1 MGHAVIK
8 DTKYQIVNARVEVC
22 CGGPDPSIL
31 VAEVELMPQTAKGKP
46 IFYTLSEA
54 EGMPAFYKTKESV
67 FDKLMNPDEDEDI
80 ISDIVNKHSLYE
92 GESYADFFENHKDI
106 ECYEGLRYLIYIM
119 RADWDKTK
127 AFIKKTKG
135 KLLNEI
141 EIPKSDAEE
150 DWENGED
157 EDW

>member
-1 MGHAVIK
+1 MPK
-8 DTKYQIVNARVEVC
+8 TKQYQIVDARVEVC
-22 CGGPDPSIL
+22 SGGPDPSL
-31 VAEVELMPQTAKGKP
+31 LFAEVELMPQTAKGKP
-46 IFYTLSEA
+46 VFYTLSEA

-67 FDKLMNPDEDEDI
+67 FDRFMDPNENDF
-80 ISDIVNKHSLYE
+80 SDIVNNHTLYE
-92 GESYADFFENHKDI
+92 GESYADFFENHRDI

-119 RADWDKTK
+119 RADWDTTK

-141 EIPKSDAEE
+141 EIPKSDVEE

>member
-22 CGGPDPSIL
+22 SGGPDPSIL

-80 ISDIVNKHSLYE
+80 ISDSVDTHDKVMAYKLRRLFRKPQGHRMLRGAPLPNLHHARRLGRRQSLYR
-92 GESYADFFENHKDI
+92 
-106 ECYEGLRYLIYIM
+106 GLQ
-119 RADWDKTK
+119 
-127 AFIKKTKG
+127 G
-135 KLLNEI
+135 QEP
-141 EIPKSDAEE
+141 E
-150 DWENGED
+150 
-157 EDW
+157 

>member
-1 MGHAVIK
+1 MPK
-8 DTKYQIVNARVEVC
+8 KKQYQIVNARVDVLA
-22 CGGPDPSIL
+22 GGPDPSL
-31 VAEVELMPQTAKGKP
+31 LFAEVELMPQTAKGKP
-46 IFYTLSEA
+46 VFYTLSEA

-67 FDKLMNPDEDEDI
+67 FDRFMDPTENDF
-80 ISDIVNKHSLYE
+80 SDIVNNHTLYE
-92 GESYADFFENHKDI
+92 GESYADFFENHKGI

-119 RADWDKTK
+119 RADWDTTK

-141 EIPKSDAEE
+141 DIPKSDAEE
-150 DWENGED
+150 EWENGED

>member
-1 MGHAVIK
+1 MPK
-8 DTKYQIVNARVEVC
+8 TKQYQIVDARVEVC
-22 CGGPDPSIL
+22 SGGPDPSIL

-46 IFYTLSEA
+46 VFYTLSEVD
-54 EGMPAFYKTKESV
+54 GMPAFYKTKESV
-67 FDKLMNPDEDEDI
+67 FDRFMDPTENDF
-80 ISDIVNKHSLYE
+80 SDIVNNHTLYE
-92 GESYADFFENHKDI
+92 GESYADFFENHKGI

-119 RADWDKTK
+119 RADWDTTK

-135 KLLNEI
+135 KLLSEI

-150 DWENGED
+150 EWENGED